1 MAVIKQHQIGVS
13 TAATTRDQL
22 ALPQPMHAVVWP
34 LAGAADHPVPMTLV
48 CLRRSDTTALAGCR
62 RLPRDEAAMRSTAQD
77 KTAKRVRQRVT
88 FNAPPPETVE
98 AYFRGGGREET
109 EKGREGTGRQPA
121 ELRPQWGPMHND
133 DFRSAVV
140 ES

>member
-1 MAVIKQHQIGVS
+1 MFATIRYDCVGRLS
-13 TAATTRDQL
+13 SAA
-22 ALPQPMHAVVWP
+22 
-34 LAGAADHPVPMTLV
+34 
-48 CLRRSDTTALAGCR
+48 
-62 RLPRDEAAMRSTAQD
+62 RDEAAMRSTAQD

-140 ES
+140 ESEGEMGGLRSAATQPQDNLVHRTATIRYDITAAC